1 MNATYTS
8 NALRQQN
15 YVNALRI
22 EMGLPLHALAND
34 GIGYMFG
41 PPVDVPASAE
51 LARIAQEI
59 GKDLVHVSFQN
70 AIVRKPI
77 GFTVVWRELDHVEV
91 MTNCMPYVSEGNGVS
106 LVCLRSD
113 GQFAVD
119 SRGSMIRLSVK
130 PVDLRTGRKLA
141 MRLIKKTAD
150 SLACE
155 HLADTQTI
163 QSGAVPT
170 LPQRRA
176 PLVLFS

>member
-1 MNATYTS
+1 MNTNYTS

-15 YVNALRI
+15 YVNALRS

-41 PPVDVPASAE
+41 PPVNVPASAE

-59 GKDLVHVSFQN
+59 GKDLVHVSFAN
-70 AIVRKPI
+70 AHVCKPT
-77 GFTVVWRELDHVEV
+77 GFTVVWRELEHVEV
-91 MTNCMPYVSEGNGVS
+91 ITNCGPYRAEGGRVS
-106 LVCLRSD
+106 LVCHRSNR
-113 GQFAVD
+113 QFAVD
-119 SRGSMIRLSVK
+119 SRGSMICLSVK
-130 PVDLRTGRKLA
+130 PADLRAGRQLA
-141 MRLIKKTAD
+141 MQRLKKTAE